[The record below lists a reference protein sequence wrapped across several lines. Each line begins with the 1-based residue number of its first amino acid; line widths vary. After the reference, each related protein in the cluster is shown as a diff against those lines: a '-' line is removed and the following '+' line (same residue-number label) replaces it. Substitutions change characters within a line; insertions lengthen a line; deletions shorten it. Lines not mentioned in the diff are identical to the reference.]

1 MRNRLLL
8 FTKAPCLGRGSFR
21 RYHVTR
27 LCSDKSNKS
36 SGGGGGGTSWPT
48 AESVILQRISSNGN
62 SGASWTK
69 TPKTSKELALVR
81 QENSDSK
88 EENEDNGNESNGKA
102 GEEESS
108 TSSSILSVSGIINS
122 VRETRAATQK
132 KGTAGDTFQRG
143 KGRDAK
149 EKRKNG
155 DEEEDVDPP
164 YAPFNTYRLVSRLVE
179 AQYTRDQART
189 IMTLFK
195 RQVHRSVEEVKANM
209 LTKSDLENDAYL
221 FRAALQEL
229 RTETQMIRKND
240 QAILESQL
248 AAIDRE
254 IESLAQK
261 INDEVSNV
269 RSDIEIEMNNH
280 KHDTNHAMKSLDM
293 KLHELSSKYQ
303 FVVGEMKTSVEA
315 IRLESIRH
323 GLLAAVVT
331 TLVLVAIVWA
341 PDLIRQ
347 LRERDSQTRQR
358 GSQLKKPGAGGG
370 SGSSGAHE
378 AGDGAMAERGMQDA
392 RRAAWAAAGTPSA
405 GNGRSHEE
413 AMQDLHALQTQGP
426 NGGPSYRDHSFL
438 NIQYDPTI
446 FSTESQKNQNQNQND
461 GYDDWF
467 DSYVNSS
474 HEGDSDERNGK
485 SASLMDSDSK
495 LDSTFW
501 RRRTQDDPHDINHQ
515 QQQQQSSDRESN
527 SENTSPQIPL
537 HFTYDNDDSANNSQN
552 KD

>member
-1 MRNRLLL
+1 M
-8 FTKAPCLGRGSFR
+8 
-21 RYHVTR
+21 
-27 LCSDKSNKS
+27 
-36 SGGGGGGTSWPT
+36 
-48 AESVILQRISSNGN
+48 EQISNGS

-69 TPKTSKELALVR
+69 TPKTGNELAVVR

-88 EENEDNGNESNGKA
+88 EEKEEKEENGSENDGKT
-102 GEEESS
+102 EEEGSISS
-108 TSSSILSVSGIINS
+108 TTSILSVSGIINS

-132 KGTAGDTFQRG
+132 KGTAEDTSQRG
-143 KGRDAK
+143 RGRDAK
-149 EKRKNG
+149 EKNEEG
-155 DEEEDVDPP
+155 EEDVDPP

-331 TLVLVAIVWA
+331 TLVLVAIVWG

-358 GSQLKKPGAGGG
+358 GSRLKKPGAGGG

-378 AGDGAMAERGMQDA
+378 AGDGAMAERRMENA
-392 RRAAWAAAGTPSA
+392 RQAAWAAAGAPSA
-405 GNGRSHEE
+405 GNRRSHEG
-413 AMQDLHALQTQGP
+413 AIQDLHASQTQSP

-446 FSTESQKNQNQNQND
+446 FSTENQKNQNQNQNQND

-501 RRRTQDDPHDINHQ
+501 RKRTQDGSNDSNHQ
-515 QQQQQSSDRESN
+515 QQQPQQQRQQNNDGESN
-527 SENTSPQIPL
+527 GENTSTQIPL
-537 HFTYDNDDSANNSQN
+537 HFTYDNDDNANDSQN